1 METTTQLMPS
11 APSTQTPQPISTT
24 HPANPMQGPQAPRPE
39 QSEELIQQHLGLGLL
54 PDIKVSGNTVICDGH
69 KVPLYGKRLT
79 TELVSMFAEI
89 PGQLLSRDQIV
100 SKVYRINPSR
110 LSRSYLHSRRASV
123 LKLIARSREVLA
135 DGLKG
140 SPGEWIEWFA
150 YNVDTREYQL
160 YRIKNEYLLAKFR
173 QLYPILPQLYK

>member
-1 METTTQLMPS
+1 METPNPTIHP
-11 APSTQTPQPISTT
+11 T
-24 HPANPMQGPQAPRPE
+24 HPAQSTILPQAQGPQQPE
-39 QSEELIQQHLGLGLL
+39 DLIQQQLGLGLL
-54 PDIKVSGNTVICDGH
+54 PDIKVSGTTVICDGH

-79 TELVSMFAEI
+79 AELVSMFAEI

-100 SKVYRINPSR
+100 SKVYRINPTR

-123 LKLIARSREVLA
+123 LKLIARSREALA
-135 DGLKG
+135 AGLKG
-140 SPGEWIEWFA
+140 SPGEWVEWFA

-173 QLYPILPQLYK
+173 QLYPILPALDK